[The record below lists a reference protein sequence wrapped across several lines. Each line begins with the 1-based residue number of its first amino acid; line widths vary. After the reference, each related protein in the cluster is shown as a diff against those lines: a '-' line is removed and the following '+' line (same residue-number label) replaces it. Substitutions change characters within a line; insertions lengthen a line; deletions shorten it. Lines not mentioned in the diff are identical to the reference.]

1 MLKTNFNIKVSVE
14 GYVDV
19 DGKKTSMDLQTKMSG
34 DCDTNLFEEIKDVV
48 SFFKKLDD
56 EDKKDKRPRH
66 YYVKKQKQETEQ
78 PASSEFDGAVVANQY
93 TAAACETGLDLIQ
106 SLSPDQVRKLK
117 KLLKRL

>member
-1 MLKTNFNIKVSVE
+1 MLKSNFNVKVTVE

-34 DCDTNLFEEIKDVV
+34 DCDTNIFEEIKDAVA
-48 SFFKKLDD
+48 FFKKLGD
-56 EDKKDKRPRH
+56 EDKNKRPRH

-78 PASSEFDGAVVANQY
+78 PASSEFADAVVANQY
-93 TAAACETGLDLIQ
+93 TAAACETGFDLIQ
-106 SLSPDQVRKLK
+106 SLTPDQVRKLK

>member
-1 MLKTNFNIKVSVE
+1 MLKSNFNIKVSIE

-34 DCDTNLFEEIKDVV
+34 DCDSNIFEEIKDVT

-56 EDKKDKRPRH
+56 ENKDEQRPH
-66 YYVKKQKQETEQ
+66 HCAKQQKQETEQ
-78 PASSEFDGAVVANQY
+78 PASV
-93 TAAACETGLDLIQ
+93 ETGLNLIQ
-106 SLSPDQVRKLK
+106 SLTPDQVRKLK